1 MEHRRPDTI
10 IGYTHPEKTVRER
23 GTLYKTFTEGKK
35 PKKKEK
41 FGNTNITAQYSS
53 LDTTL
58 KSDDLKCPECSKMA
72 VYICNCGYSDKRCCE
87 GHTWYCDR
95 DGKLKTGNPH

>member
-35 PKKKEK
+35 Q
-41 FGNTNITAQYSS
+41 FS
-53 LDTTL
+53 
-58 KSDDLKCPECSKMA
+58 
-72 VYICNCGYSDKRCCE
+72 
-87 GHTWYCDR
+87 
-95 DGKLKTGNPH
+95 